1 MHTIENNQLKVSIQ
15 SKGAELQS
23 IVHKVHQLEY
33 LWGAD
38 PAFWPKKSPVLF
50 PIVGGLKENTFYY
63 KDQPYHLP
71 RHGFA
76 RDKDF
81 EVTAQQP
88 HTLTF
93 SLSSDAT
100 TLQQYPFPFRLL
112 ITYALQEDFLQ
123 VTYTVQNTG
132 EDVMYFSIGGHPAFK
147 LPLAAGTA
155 YEDYELRFN
164 KPENAGRW
172 PVTGAGLIADAP
184 LPLLNN
190 TSVLPLSKE
199 LFKQDAVVLKTL
211 QSDMVTLASSK
222 TKHGF
227 DFHFRGFPYIGLWA
241 APGADFVCIEPWC
254 GIADSVNTTQQLP
267 DKEGIHSL
275 PADASFE
282 RTWQV
287 RPY

>member
-1 MHTIENNQLKVSIQ
+1 MCTIENDQLKVAIQ

-23 IVHKVHQLEY
+23 IVQKGTGLEY

-50 PIVGGLKENTFYY
+50 PIVGALKENTFYY
-63 KDQPYHLP
+63 KGRPYHLP

-76 RDKDF
+76 RDKAF

-88 HTLTF
+88 QAVTF
-93 SLSSDAT
+93 SISSDDT

-112 ITYALQEDFLQ
+112 LTYTLQEDFLQ

-155 YEDYELRFN
+155 YEDYELRFRQAE
-164 KPENAGRW
+164 KAGRW
-172 PVTGAGLIADAP
+172 PVTKEGLIGTAP

-190 TSVLPLSKE
+190 TQVLPLTKE
-199 LFKQDAVVLKTL
+199 LFRQDALVLKDL
-211 QSDMVTLASSK
+211 QSDAVTLASAK
-222 TKHGF
+222 TKHGL
-227 DFHFRGFPYIGLWA
+227 DFYFQGFPYLGLWA

-254 GIADSVNTTQQLP
+254 GIADSVNSTQQLIE
-267 DKEGIHSL
+267 KEGIQSL
-275 PADASFE
+275 PAGASFE